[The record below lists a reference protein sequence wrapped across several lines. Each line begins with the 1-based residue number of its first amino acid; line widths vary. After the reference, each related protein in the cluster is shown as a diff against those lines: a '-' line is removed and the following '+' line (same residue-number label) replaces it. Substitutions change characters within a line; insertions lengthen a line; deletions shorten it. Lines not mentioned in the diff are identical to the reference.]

1 MKKLIIASVVL
12 ILGLA
17 TEVSHAQSRITP
29 EQAKQMKAHFQEFSS
44 KLNLSDSQSV
54 QVRAID
60 SAYLKGLSDLRNQSG
75 SRLSKLREFK
85 RLSATKDKKMKK
97 VLSEQQY
104 STYLELKAQSR
115 ENFRNN
121 RNQNHHHKNSTL

>member
-29 EQAKQMKAHFQEFSS
+29 EQAKQMKAHRQQFSS

-60 SAYLKGLSDLRNQSG
+60 SVYLKGLSRLRNQSG
-75 SRLSKLREFK
+75 SRLSKLRSLK
-85 RLSATKDKKMKK
+85 KLGATKDKQMKK
-97 VLSEQQY
+97 ILSNEQY

-121 RNQNHHHKNSTL
+121 RNPNHNHKNSTL